1 MGRRVLITGVSRF
14 LGSHL
19 ARVLEADPNVEAIY
33 GVDLTPPAL
42 ELERTEFIRA
52 DIRNPLIVRVLTSTE
67 VDTVVHAAVIATPG
81 GAGGRASMK
90 EINIIG
96 TMQLL
101 AACQKAPSLQR
112 VIMKSTTAVYGSD
125 PTDPAI
131 FTEAM
136 GPSSEP
142 KTGYARDAWEVENA
156 ARAFARRRSDVDL
169 TLLRFANFIGPQIDT
184 PLTRYLSLP
193 AVPTALGFDP
203 RIQFLHEDDAIEI
216 LRRSVMDP
224 VPGTFNASG
233 DGIVYLSQA
242 IRMCGKIPV
251 PVPPIA
257 IGPIGSLV
265 RRTGLV
271 DFSSEQIAFLL
282 YGRVADVS
290 ALKTIFGY
298 TPRYTTGQALRDFAS
313 RARLARVFT
322 DERAAEMER
331 KVVSLLGRRSAD
343 SGGTA

>member
-19 ARVLEADPNVEAIY
+19 ARALEADPQVEAVF
-33 GVDLTPPAL
+33 GVDLTPPAVD
-42 ELERTEFIRA
+42 LERTEFIRA
-52 DIRNPLIVRVLTSTE
+52 DIRNPLIVKVLTSTK
-67 VDTVVHAAVIATPG
+67 VDTVVHAAVIATPA

-96 TMQLL
+96 TMQLF
-101 AACQKAPSLQR
+101 AACQKAPALER
-112 VIMKSTTAVYGSD
+112 VVMKSTTAVYGSD

-156 ARAFARRRSDVDL
+156 ARAFARRRTDVDL
-169 TLLRFANFIGPQIDT
+169 TLLRFANFIGPRIDT

-193 AVPTALGFDP
+193 FVPTALGFDP
-203 RIQFLHEDDAIEI
+203 RIQFLHEDDAVEI
-216 LRRSVMDP
+216 LRRSVLQP
-224 VPGTFNASG
+224 KPGTFNAAG

-242 IRMCGKIPV
+242 IRMCGKVPV
-251 PVPPIA
+251 PVPAAA
-257 IGPIGSLV
+257 IGAIGALV

-271 DFSSEQIAFLL
+271 DFSAEQIAFLL
-282 YGRVADVS
+282 YGRVADVD
-290 ALKTIFGY
+290 ALKETFGY
-298 TPRYTTGQALRDFAS
+298 TPRYTTRAAVRDFATH
-313 RARLARVFT
+313 ARLARVFT
-322 DERAAEMER
+322 EERAAEMER
-331 KVVSLLGRRSAD
+331 KVVSLLGRRRVHEEGA
-343 SGGTA
+343 

>member
-19 ARVLEADPNVEAIY
+19 ARVLEADPDVEAIF

-52 DIRNPLIVRVLTSTE
+52 DIRNPLIVRVLTSTQ
-67 VDTVVHAAVIATPG
+67 VDTVVHAAVIATPA
-81 GAGGRASMK
+81 GAGGRTSMK
-90 EINIIG
+90 EVNVIG
-96 TMQLL
+96 TMQLF
-101 AACQKAPSLQR
+101 AACQKAPALR
-112 VIMKSTTAVYGSD
+112 HVVMKSTTAIYGSD

-156 ARAFARRRSDVDL
+156 ARAFDRRRPDVDL
-169 TLLRFANFIGPQIDT
+169 TLLRFANFIGPRIDT
-184 PLTRYLSLP
+184 PLTRYLTLP
-193 AVPTALGFDP
+193 FVPTAFGFDP
-203 RIQFLHEDDAIEI
+203 RIQLAHEDDAIEA
-216 LRRSVMDP
+216 LRRSVVEP
-224 VPGTFNASG
+224 APGTFNIAG

-242 IRMCGKIPV
+242 IRMCGKIPL
-251 PVPPIA
+251 PVPAAA

-271 DFSSEQIAFLL
+271 DFSSEQVAFLL
-282 YGRVADVS
+282 YGRVADVAAMKS
-290 ALKTIFGY
+290 IFGF
-298 TPRYTTGQALRDFAS
+298 TPTYTTRQALRDFAARS
-313 RARLARVFT
+313 RLGRVFT
-322 DERAAEMER
+322 DEGAEEMER
-331 KVVSLLGRRSAD
+331 KVVSMLGRRRGV
-343 SGGTA
+343 GGTA